1 MEIRELKQQLHKY
14 EKLHC
19 SSVQEEKLFEL
30 RVYRLPARKKRELE
44 SLLQEFAA
52 SLDDCDERQNPD
64 APIQQQQS
72 YTAQVAK
79 PTEYFPTPTDSAYA
93 SNTTSDATL
102 QLPHSSRY
110 NSCET
115 SVPCINDKHE
125 NVRSYIKHVPQSMI
139 WSRPSELSDSAKRKM
154 IVKRLEQ
161 VFTGKSST
169 RRPPEFAQQ
178 QQEVSTSAALVEN
191 CAKEARGEKSAP
203 EGTREARILPM
214 NSESFEGMVGIHSQE
229 IHQSDLSGSTES
241 SKESTPDQRPTRPMD
256 LDPYR
261 MQVGAENMNYIRHL
275 GLASPVRRCNV
286 LDDGDGWVY
295 FNLLISM
302 AQLHTFSVTPDFIRK
317 AITDLSSKFEVSH
330 DGQQVRWRGGTETP
344 LEESHNGQG
353 YKDLDSARSLK
364 NIGPSNESPTME
376 NSDLSNQ
383 AVPIE
388 GPVDL
393 TNLEDADSLDRK
405 PPISH
410 GNGLVND
417 YCFAGDDKEMS
428 SALPAN
434 GHPGFSNRSDNL
446 RLSHVPQVSSDYK
459 SNNGLMI
466 FYKSAT
472 FCTDLGGNMQATPS
486 RDLDYDR
493 YVEQPFGQ
501 CRNPDSCTSLKGDYP
516 EEPWSLSTAIIP
528 TGDTNSQTTTD
539 FELDFPD
546 MQSLS
551 LHTSSDEVEPVPFE
565 ASGLAGVQPEDN
577 FMVDVAMQHARPQ
590 KPRARVSPYS
600 TPRRVIRR
608 VHQRIPSE
616 SVAAFPEHK
625 VVPRT
630 VKQSR
635 IKTQVLSTKTTRLAP
650 SSLPQP
656 SYICLPLSS
665 SDSGDSDDS
674 ETDRGQFCRGS
685 PSKSSIGIL
694 DQCQAQDGNDEMLPT
709 GYLSSCIAPSKT
721 WPEPYD
727 WESGQDSD
735 EPIGM
740 PASARGRDPW
750 SCADPETDRGATGVG
765 KMSFASPC
773 DAQGARIASN
783 ASINGSASE
792 LDC

>member
-44 SLLQEFAA
+44 SLLREFAA
-52 SLDDCDERQNPD
+52 RLDDSDERQNAD
-64 APIQQQQS
+64 APIQLQEL
-72 YTAQVAK
+72 YAAQVGK
-79 PTEYFPTPTDSAYA
+79 PTECFPTPTDSAYA
-93 SNTTSDATL
+93 SNTTSDAAL

-110 NSCET
+110 ISCET
-115 SVPCINDKHE
+115 SVPCVNDKHE
-125 NVRSYIKHVPQSMI
+125 IVRSYIRHIPQSTI
-139 WSRPSELSDSAKRKM
+139 WSRPSELSDNAKRKM

-161 VFTGKSST
+161 VFTGKSTT
-169 RRPPEFAQQ
+169 RRPPDFAQR

-191 CAKEARGEKSAP
+191 CAKEARGEKSAL
-203 EGTREARILPM
+203 EGSREARILPM
-214 NSESFEGMVGIHSQE
+214 NSEPLEGMVGIHSRE
-229 IHQSDLSGSTES
+229 TNQSNLSGSTEP

-275 GLASPVRRCNV
+275 GLASPVRRSNV

-317 AITDLSSKFEVSH
+317 AITDLSSKFEVSE

-344 LEESHNGQG
+344 LAKSHNGQG
-353 YKDLDSARSLK
+353 CNDLDAARSLK
-364 NIGPSNESPTME
+364 NIGASNESPTME
-376 NSDLSNQ
+376 NPDLSDQ
-383 AVPIE
+383 VVLTE
-388 GPVDL
+388 GPAEL
-393 TNLEDADSLDRK
+393 TSLGDAGSLDRK

-410 GNGLVND
+410 ATDLAND
-417 YCFAGDDKEMS
+417 YCCAGGDKEMPP
-428 SALPAN
+428 ALPAN
-434 GHPGFSNRSDNL
+434 DHPGFSNRPDIL
-446 RLSHVPQVSSDYK
+446 RSSHVPQVSSDYK
-459 SNNGLMI
+459 SDNGLMI
-466 FYKSAT
+466 FYKNAT
-472 FCTDLGGNMQATPS
+472 FCTDLGGNMQATPG
-486 RDLDYDR
+486 RDFDYDR

-501 CRNPDSCTSLKGDYP
+501 CRIPDSCTSFKGDYS
-516 EEPWSLSTAIIP
+516 EEHWSLSTAITP
-528 TGDTNSQTTTD
+528 TVDTNSQTSAD
-539 FELDFPD
+539 IELDFPD

-551 LHTSSDEVEPVPFE
+551 LHTGSDEVEPVPFE

-577 FMVDVAMQHARPQ
+577 FMVDVAMQHGRPQ
-590 KPRARVSPYS
+590 KPRVRVSPHS

-616 SVAAFPEHK
+616 SVAAFPEQK
-625 VVPRT
+625 AVPRT

-674 ETDRGQFCRGS
+674 ETDRGPLCRGS
-685 PSKSSIGIL
+685 PFNSSPGIL
-694 DQCQAQDGNDEMLPT
+694 DPCQSNDGDDEKLPT
-709 GYLSSCIAPSKT
+709 GHRSSCIA
-721 WPEPYD
+721 
-727 WESGQDSD
+727 
-735 EPIGM
+735 
-740 PASARGRDPW
+740 SAK
-750 SCADPETDRGATGVG
+750 S
-765 KMSFASPC
+765 
-773 DAQGARIASN
+773 
-783 ASINGSASE
+783 
-792 LDC
+792 